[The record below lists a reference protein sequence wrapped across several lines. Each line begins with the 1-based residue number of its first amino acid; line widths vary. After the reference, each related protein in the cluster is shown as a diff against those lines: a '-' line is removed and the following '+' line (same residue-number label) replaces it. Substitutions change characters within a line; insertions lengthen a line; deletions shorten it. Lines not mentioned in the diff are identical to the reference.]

1 LIGLTGKSVQ
11 NVIRGKSEARELYMQ
26 EFENAIKEAAE
37 KSLDD
42 FGEPNIH
49 LGFGENENQL
59 HYSLNWQDLTRL
71 ATAIGCAT
79 MTIRGSDKSI
89 YGKLFER
96 LVLGTVL
103 TIMGF
108 ELVDSQK
115 NQKIKNVFWLS
126 DSSDSRECDATI
138 RFKAN
143 KLIRFDIGFIGA
155 GNSEISKDKLTR
167 YANEVKMEAG
177 KIALSRTF
185 IIIDKLPKTSKTL
198 EDAAKSG
205 AEIIQMSMK
214 YWPVELAHHLK
225 KHLKMDVEILNI
237 PENELENYLAQKIA
251 SIKIQDFLKGVTAS
265 DLDIESKL
273 NNSASQIESFEDDDE
288 Q

>member
-1 LIGLTGKSVQ
+1 
-11 NVIRGKSEARELYMQ
+11 MQ